1 MTHIWKA
8 NSSSIILPS
17 LFKLYQNGFYNFG
30 HCSEEGD
37 HCHLAQSITDKLSNK
52 MPYCLNSLAF
62 LFDELVLLELHEIAL
77 SEGGRRGWYK
87 QSWPDVSTPCYL
99 PIYILPHFPNPS
111 LDNRKVDESGWKY
124 PQCYMHLWLTNRV
137 PRVNQRLCRCLL
149 TFQRKNCDH
158 SEIWEGVFGQRVT
171 PFGKFRQRWE

>member
-1 MTHIWKA
+1 MFWRRWPLSLGSVYYWQIVQQDALLFEFACILVWWI
-8 NSSSIILPS
+8 SSIRI
-17 LFKLYQNGFYNFG
+17 
-30 HCSEEGD
+30 
-37 HCHLAQSITDKLSNK
+37 AR
-52 MPYCLNSLAF
+52 NSPQW
-62 LFDELVLLELHEIAL
+62 
-77 SEGGRRGWYK
+77 GGKERGGGWYK

-158 SEIWEGVFGQRVT
+158 SEMWEGVFGQRVT

>member
-1 MTHIWKA
+1 MASTVVWKRWPLSLGSVY
-8 NSSSIILPS
+8 NWQIDQVQQDTL
-17 LFKLYQNGFYNFG
+17 LFKLA
-30 HCSEEGD
+30 CILVLCTE
-37 HCHLAQSITDKLSNK
+37 
-52 MPYCLNSLAF
+52 MR
-62 LFDELVLLELHEIAL
+62 ELVLLELHEIAL

-158 SEIWEGVFGQRVT
+158 SEMWEGVFGLESDTVWKVSAALRVNSSDRC
-171 PFGKFRQRWE
+171 PVSLWKG